1 MNSEIQK
8 VFDCAEALYQKGDY
22 ESCLPQFKRIAE
34 THPDSY
40 PDVHNRLGVIFHAQ
54 GQVEAAVTCFENA
67 LNINSGYTEA
77 ALNLV
82 VAYNDLG
89 RFEEAEEVFHSAS
102 EQMGDGE
109 EAANRSV
116 MANRHVRLGDDYVR
130 AGRLRDGLHEYRRAL
145 TLCPLYVDVISKVG
159 DVLRRLGRMDDAL
172 RVFARAK
179 ELNPKF
185 SQPYVHAGQIYFKQG
200 FLDVAMMEWQQALEL
215 DPSRRDAE
223 AYLATV
229 RRALLQQ

>member
-8 VFDCAEALYQKGDY
+8 VFECAEALYQKGDFDA
-22 ESCLPQFKRIAE
+22 CLPHFKRIAE
-34 THPDSY
+34 YHPESY
-40 PDVHNRLGVIFHAQ
+40 PDVHNRLGVIYHAQ
-54 GQVEAAVTCFENA
+54 GQVEASVPCFETA
-67 LNINSGYTEA
+67 LGINQAYTEA

-89 RFEEAEEVFHSAS
+89 RFEEAEEVFLSAS
-102 EQMGDGE
+102 DHMVEGE
-109 EAANRSV
+109 EESNRHV
-116 MANRHVRLGDDYVR
+116 IANRHVRLGDDYIR
-130 AGRLRDGLHEYRRAL
+130 AGRLADGLHEYRRAL
-145 TLCPLYVDVISKVG
+145 TLCPLYVDVVSKVG
-159 DVLRRLGRMDDAL
+159 DVLRRLDRPDDAL

-179 ELNPKF
+179 ELNPKYP
-185 SQPYVHAGQIYFKQG
+185 QPYVHAGQIYFKKG

>member
-8 VFDCAEALYQKGDY
+8 VFECAEALYQKGDFDA
-22 ESCLPQFKRIAE
+22 CLPLFKRIAE
-34 THPDSY
+34 QYGDSY
-40 PDVHNRLGVIFHAQ
+40 PDVHNRLGVIYHAR
-54 GQVEAAVTCFENA
+54 GQVETSVPCFETA
-67 LNINSGYTEA
+67 LSINPAYTEA

-89 RFEEAEEVFHSAS
+89 RFEEAEEVFHAAS
-102 EQMGDGE
+102 EYLSEGE
-109 EAANRSV
+109 EAAHRQIL
-116 MANRHVRLGDDYVR
+116 ANRHVRLGDDYVR
-130 AGRLRDGLHEYRRAL
+130 AGRLKDGLHEYRRAL
-145 TLCPLYVDVISKVG
+145 TLCPLFVDVISKVG

-185 SQPYVHAGQIYFKQG
+185 PQPYVHAGQIYFKQG